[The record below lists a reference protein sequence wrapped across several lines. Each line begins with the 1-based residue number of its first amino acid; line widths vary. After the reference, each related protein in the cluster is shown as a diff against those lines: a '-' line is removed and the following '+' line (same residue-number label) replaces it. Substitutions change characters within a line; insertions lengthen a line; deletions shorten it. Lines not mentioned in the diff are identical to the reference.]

1 MKSPLILLL
10 TSDLNVEKMV
20 VEALL
25 PGGSIVLNARN
36 VGDALQVLC
45 ARGSELELAIIDL
58 DHGCQG
64 MTMLGAI
71 TACQGSLPIV
81 VVTSNDACHALAYAN
96 GAAACLA
103 KPITAEEIAIAFEA
117 LKGPKRKSMAGWSR
131 QFLNE
136 QMSAFLESHLETK

>member
-10 TSDLNVEKMV
+10 TRDLNVEKMV
-20 VEALL
+20 VQALL

-36 VGDALQVLC
+36 VADALQVLC
-45 ARGSELELAIIDL
+45 ARGSELELAIIDF

-71 TACQGSLPIV
+71 TACQKDLSIV
-81 VVTSNDACHALAYAN
+81 VVTSSDVCHAPAYAN

-117 LKGPKRKSMAGWSR
+117 LKGPKRKSMAGRSR
-131 QFLNE
+131 QFLTE
-136 QMSAFLESHLETK
+136 QMSALLESHLETK